1 MKAAMRW
8 PKLLVLLLLA
18 TGPVA
23 AASRFTVTVDPPNF
37 ALDDSAQMTITVTGD
52 EDAAPIIP
60 RVPGLIINP
69 VGQST
74 SIRQVNGAVTAIFA
88 RTYRITA
95 NREGTFTIPPI
106 QIGTA
111 TTAPVTVRV
120 GATGPQGGTRRGRD
134 ESAAAPDSAAEIARA
149 VRDAMPVMKVILP
162 KTHLY
167 VGQLLPFQMKAYF
180 RRGVSARLDDRPS
193 AVGDAFTISGLQ
205 KPWIQSEE
213 VVDGVS
219 YAVLT
224 WNLVLGALKSGDYPI
239 GLELPATLNIEVPGA
254 DSDMASRL
262 RALFGTR
269 APGAFMDDSVFGGLF
284 GRVIQK
290 SVKLQADAAPV
301 TVLPLPVA
309 GRPADFSG
317 AVGQF
322 QLASELAPAT
332 GSVGDPLT
340 FKLTITGRGNLSR
353 VSADVLHESS
363 QWRVYR
369 TDSKVTADDD
379 SGLQGFKTFTQPVV
393 PLQAGQLTLPAL
405 SFSYF
410 DPDAERYETRATQ
423 PISVRVTPGAAAA
436 QVAATL
442 GAGGAA
448 EAGTPGAAG
457 DALVADVLPGG
468 RSKATL
474 EPLVWRAWFAGSVLT
489 PIALMLCAVTL
500 IRRQQLRA
508 GDPVLRQHAARL
520 AAVRINLEAMDSA
533 LQRAD
538 PAAFFTAARRA
549 LQEKLADLWQM
560 PAESVDPQQLAERM
574 PAAQAAPL
582 QAIFAMAEKAAY
594 AGESPDAPALQA
606 WQRRVLEQMKQLEGG
621 R

>member
-167 VGQLLPFQMKAYF
+167 VGQLVPFQMKAYF

-474 EPLVWRAWFAGSVLT
+474 EPLVWRPWFAGSVLT

-606 WQRRVLEQMKQLEGG
+606 WQRRVLEQMRQLEGG

>member
-606 WQRRVLEQMKQLEGG
+606 WQRRVLEQMRQL
-621 R
+621 

>member
-594 AGESPDAPALQA
+594 AGESPDVPALQA
-606 WQRRVLEQMKQLEGG
+606 WQRRVLEQMRQL
-621 R
+621 